1 MESSSSKSLF
11 DWIMRNDETAASFAG
26 VAINRHQE
34 WQYSEQQ
41 HCCRIVFESNVSGA
55 VINEFIMALGAVSV
69 AVVQRDTDLQCIEVC
84 SEQPFSPQAIASLNS
99 NKGVEGYVLN
109 QPLPRLDKPGL
120 LVMDMDS
127 TAIEIECIDELAAMA
142 GVGEA
147 VAAVTEQAMQ
157 GELDFEQSLRAR
169 VAKLEGASSQ
179 IIDDLCQQ
187 LPLMP
192 GLTDMVEILKQHQWR
207 LVLASGGFTPFVGHL
222 KQLLDLDAAYANE
235 LVIENGQLTG
245 EVTGQIVDAQFKADT
260 VLHCAQQWQIA
271 AGQRLAIGDGANDIP
286 MINQA
291 DCGFAFHAKPKLK
304 AAADLAIDSLDLR
317 ALPFLL
323 RTGK

>member
-1 MESSSSKSLF
+1 MESSSSESLF
-11 DWIMRNDETAASFAG
+11 DWIFHSTEAAY
-26 VAINRHQE
+26 AIDGSQLVRHQE
-34 WQYSEQQ
+34 FEPPAYS
-41 HCCRIVFESNVSGA
+41 HSCRIVFDPESDFHGIAQLILANSHASIAAVNRQSDLLCVEIVSD
-55 VINEFIMALGAVSV
+55 VRF
-69 AVVQRDTDLQCIEVC
+69 
-84 SEQPFSPQAIASLNS
+84 SEQFIDVIVSTVGQEYYPIT
-99 NKGVEGYVLN
+99 
-109 QPLPRLDKPGL
+109 QPLAWLDKPGL

-127 TAIEIECIDELAAMA
+127 TAIEIECIDELASMA

-157 GELDFEQSLRAR
+157 GELDFEQSLRSR
-169 VAKLEGASSQ
+169 VAKLQGASSQ

-192 GLTDMVEILKQHQWR
+192 GLTEMVATLQQYQWR

-222 KQLLDLDAAYANE
+222 KQLLNLDAAYANE
-235 LVIENGQLTG
+235 LVIKDGCLSG
-245 EVTGQIVDAQFKADT
+245 EVVGEIVDAQFKADT
-260 VLHCAQQWQIA
+260 VKRCAQQWQIA

-286 MINQA
+286 MIKQA

-304 AAADLAIDSLDLR
+304 AAANLAIDKLDLR

-323 RTGK
+323 RLSQ